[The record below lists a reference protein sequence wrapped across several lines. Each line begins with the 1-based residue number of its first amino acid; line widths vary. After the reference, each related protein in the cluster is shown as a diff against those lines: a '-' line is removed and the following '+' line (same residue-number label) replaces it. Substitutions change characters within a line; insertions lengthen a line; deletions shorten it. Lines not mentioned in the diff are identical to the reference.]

1 MDMCGAFSFDIHRS
15 QKDVRKRVAA
25 YVHPANLYLLFRSD
39 AIEVA
44 GFDVFRKYE
53 LDAAAGKRCA
63 FATEATD
70 TDREFFCRAHCLE
83 FHEAMVGAAFLFDV
97 AQGRNA
103 TTLQDEDFV
112 AGLIDVSQQM
122 RGDQQ
127 TDTAFL
133 ANLLD

>member
-1 MDMCGAFSFDIHRS
+1 
-15 QKDVRKRVAA
+15 
-25 YVHPANLYLLFRSD
+25 
-39 AIEVA
+39 
-44 GFDVFRKYE
+44 
-53 LDAAAGKRCA
+53 
-63 FATEATD
+63 
-70 TDREFFCRAHCLE
+70 
-83 FHEAMVGAAFLFDV
+83 MVGAAFLFDV